1 MRCRAASKL
10 EKNELEP
17 RLEQAKAGQRSVF
30 FVDAAHFV
38 LGAYLGWFWCF
49 ARVLV
54 RAPSGRQRFNVL
66 GALHAITHQLITV
79 TNDSYINA
87 ISVCELL
94 EKIAALGLSTP
105 ITVVM
110 DNARYQRCRLVLERA
125 RQLGI
130 ELLFL
135 PPYSPNLNLIER
147 LWRFVRKECLY
158 STYYEHFDA
167 FKQAIT
173 QCLTETTGRHQAALT
188 RLLTLEFQTF
198 ESAGRD
204 R

>member
-1 MRCRAASKL
+1 M
-10 EKNELEP
+10 
-17 RLEQAKAGQRSVF
+17 
-30 FVDAAHFV
+30 
-38 LGAYLGWFWCF
+38 
-49 ARVLV
+49 V

-87 ISVCELL
+87 SSVCELL

-105 ITVVM
+105 ITVVL
-110 DNARYQRCRLVLERA
+110 DNARSQRCRLVLERA
-125 RQLGI
+125 RQLDI

-135 PPYSPNLNLIER
+135 PPSSPNLNLIER

-158 STYYEHFDA
+158 NHYYEHLTV

-173 QCLTETTGRHQAALT
+173 DCLAETTGRHHAALSH
-188 RLLTLEFQTF
+188 LLTLEYQTF
-198 ESAGRD
+198 ESSGRD

>member
-1 MRCRAASKL
+1 MLA
-10 EKNELEP
+10 
-17 RLEQAKAGQRSVF
+17 
-30 FVDAAHFV
+30 
-38 LGAYLGWFWCF
+38 
-49 ARVLV
+49 
-54 RAPSGRQRFNVL
+54 
-66 GALHAITHQLITV
+66 ALHAISHQLLTV

-87 ISVCELL
+87 SSVCELL

-105 ITVVM
+105 ITLVL

-158 STYYEHFDA
+158 NTYYEYFDP

-173 QCLTETTGRHQAALT
+173 QCLAETRGRHQTALN

-198 ESAGRD
+198 ESAART

>member
-1 MRCRAASKL
+1 M
-10 EKNELEP
+10 
-17 RLEQAKAGQRSVF
+17 
-30 FVDAAHFV
+30 
-38 LGAYLGWFWCF
+38 
-49 ARVLV
+49 LV

-66 GALHAITHQLITV
+66 GALHAITHELITV
-79 TNDSYINA
+79 TNESYINA
-87 ISVCELL
+87 LSVCELL

-105 ITVVM
+105 ITLVL
-110 DNARYQRCRLVLERA
+110 DNARYQRCQLVLERA
-125 RQLGI
+125 KQLGI

-158 STYYEHFDA
+158 NTYYEHFDA

-173 QCLTETTGRHQAALT
+173 QCLTETTGRHQATLN

-198 ESAGRD
+198 ESASCTR
-204 R
+204 